1 MTHDSSLKPQANS
14 IASAA
19 EHGPSPAQTSALSI
33 GQRSAVEVMVAKQPT
48 LGQQGRLGAVRQGP
62 RQAATGQF
70 EVGMAGQARVFT
82 PWDGSGIR

>member
-1 MTHDSSLKPQANS
+1 MTQASSLKPQANS

-19 EHGPSPAQTSALSI
+19 EHGPSPAQTNTLPI
-33 GQRSAVEVMVAKQPT
+33 GQRSAVEVMVAKQRT

-62 RQAATGQF
+62 RQAGQF